1 MSLFFFFFF
10 LAIHALRSREL
21 YPWAP
26 WASKDSNIL
35 LYTAPCTSHLLSTPR
50 LLSAVAIPLQ
60 APWPPAVPQTHQIQS
75 CLTVCPIYMDTFFVS
90 LKSLLISY
98 QFMRGTL
105 PLESS
110 PALHFF
116 SLLCSM
122 FHLLT
127 CSIVHTFII
136 AVMYTIPSSPLCHS
150 LPPPYVSFFSFS

>member
-1 MSLFFFFFF
+1 MLEQTEGPLPGATVPGGRPAF
-10 LAIHALRSREL
+10 LRVLAPGQEVPNSVAYFGITSRGQNT
-21 YPWAP
+21 
-26 WASKDSNIL
+26 D
-35 LYTAPCTSHLLSTPR
+35 C
-50 LLSAVAIPLQ
+50 
-60 APWPPAVPQTHQIQS
+60 PWPPAVPQTHQIQS

-105 PLESS
+105 ALESS

-136 AVMYTIPSSPLCHS
+136 AVMYTIPSSPSLCHS
-150 LPPPYVSFFSFS
+150 LPPPYVSFFPFS